1 MFLRDGYFWRFVPML
16 SPDDAGGAPADGGTP
31 ATDGNDG
38 GNHDGGEHN
47 EEHGQDENSGNEEVA
62 KLKLELAKQKE
73 AINKATKEAADYK
86 RQLRAK
92 QTAEE
97 IAAEEKKAQDEAQAK
112 EIEELRREVARA
124 KTVKNVMAKLGTDEE
139 VSGKISEYLYGAED
153 IENALTE
160 IQRAWTAKE
169 KALRLEYGKVPAPGA
184 GGANGEDAETQK
196 AIELAKKIGRE
207 RAMSAK
213 SLKDTLGGYI
223 R

>member
-1 MFLRDGYFWRFVPML
+1 MFVRDGYFWRFMPML
-16 SPDDAGGAPADGGTP
+16 SPDGAGGDPADGGTP

-38 GNHDGGEHN
+38 GGTDSDAA
-47 EEHGQDENSGNEEVA
+47 EEKQDNDVSAELAKAKADYA
-62 KLKLELAKQKE
+62 KLKAALD
-73 AINKATKEAADYK
+73 KATKEAGDARK
-86 RQLRAK
+86 ALRAK

-124 KTVKNVMAKLGTDEE
+124 KTVKNVMAKIGTNEE

-160 IQRAWTAKE
+160 IQRAWVAKE
-169 KALRLEYGKVPAPGA
+169 KALRLEYGKVPPPGA

-196 AIELAKKIGRE
+196 AINLAKELGRE
-207 RAMSAK
+207 RAESGK
-213 SLKDTLGGYI
+213 SVRERLGGYV

>member
-1 MFLRDGYFWRFVPML
+1 MAGTEILAENIDIDGSVKNTEN
-16 SPDDAGGAPADGGTP
+16 DNANAETDASDVKQDNDVSAELAKAKADY
-31 ATDGNDG
+31 
-38 GNHDGGEHN
+38 
-47 EEHGQDENSGNEEVA
+47 A
-62 KLKLELAKQKE
+62 KLKAALD
-73 AINKATKEAADYK
+73 KATKEAGDARK
-86 RQLRAK
+86 ALRAK

-169 KALRLEYGKVPAPGA
+169 KALRLEYGKIPAPGA
-184 GGANGEDAETQK
+184 GGANGEDEGMRK
-196 AIELAKKIGRE
+196 AIELAKELGRE
-207 RAMSAK
+207 RAGSGK
-213 SLKDTLGGYI
+213 SIKETLGGYM

>member
-1 MFLRDGYFWRFVPML
+1 MFVRDGYFWRFVPML

-38 GNHDGGEHN
+38 GNPDGGEHN
-47 EEHGQDENSGNEEVA
+47 EEHGQGENSGNEELA

-139 VSGKISEYLYGAED
+139 ASGKISEYLYGAED

-160 IQRAWTAKE
+160 IQRAWVAKE

-207 RAMSAK
+207 RAMSVK

>member
-1 MFLRDGYFWRFVPML
+1 MAETEILAENIDIGGSVKNTEN
-16 SPDDAGGAPADGGTP
+16 DNANAETDASDVKQDNDVSAELAKAKADY
-31 ATDGNDG
+31 
-38 GNHDGGEHN
+38 
-47 EEHGQDENSGNEEVA
+47 A
-62 KLKLELAKQKE
+62 KLKAALD
-73 AINKATKEAADYK
+73 KATKEAGDARK
-86 RQLRAK
+86 ALRAK

>member
-1 MFLRDGYFWRFVPML
+1 MAETEILAENIGIDGFVKNTEN
-16 SPDDAGGAPADGGTP
+16 DNTNAETDASDVKQDNDVSAELAKAKADY
-31 ATDGNDG
+31 
-38 GNHDGGEHN
+38 
-47 EEHGQDENSGNEEVA
+47 A
-62 KLKLELAKQKE
+62 KLKAALD
-73 AINKATKEAADYK
+73 KATKEAGDARK
-86 RQLRAK
+86 ALRAK

-160 IQRAWTAKE
+160 IQRAWVAKE
-169 KALRLEYGKVPAPGA
+169 KALRLEYGKVPPPGA

-196 AIELAKKIGRE
+196 AINLAKELGRE
-207 RAMSAK
+207 RAESGK
-213 SLKDTLGGYI
+213 SVRERLGGYV

>member
-1 MFLRDGYFWRFVPML
+1 MFVRDGYFWRFVPML
-16 SPDDAGGAPADGGTP
+16 SPDDAGGASADGGTP
-31 ATDGNDG
+31 ANDGNDG
-38 GNHDGGEHN
+38 GTDSDVA
-47 EEHGQDENSGNEEVA
+47 EEKQDNDVSAELAKAKADYA
-62 KLKLELAKQKE
+62 KLKAALD
-73 AINKATKEAADYK
+73 KATKEAGDARK
-86 RQLRAK
+86 ALRAK

-169 KALRLEYGKVPAPGA
+169 KALRLEYGKVPPPGA
-184 GGANGEDAETQK
+184 GGANGEDAKTQK
-196 AIELAKKIGRE
+196 AINLAKELGRE
-207 RAMSAK
+207 RAESGK
-213 SLKDTLGGYI
+213 SVRERLGGYV